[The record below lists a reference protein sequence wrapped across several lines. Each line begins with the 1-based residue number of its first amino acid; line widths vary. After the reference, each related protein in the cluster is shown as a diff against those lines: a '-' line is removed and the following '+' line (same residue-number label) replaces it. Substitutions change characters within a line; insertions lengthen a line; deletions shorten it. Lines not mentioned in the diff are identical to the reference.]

1 MPVLES
7 FFDNSAEFME
17 ARSMMGETV
26 RFERILEKMAV
37 PENERMSV
45 RNQLIHA
52 FNETTVVYL
61 SAPDFASRF
70 VRTAYLKCCCKI
82 KVAQHLPGI

>member
-7 FFDNSAEFME
+7 FFDNCAEFMD
-17 ARSMMGETV
+17 AKSRMGETV

-37 PENERMSV
+37 PENEKVSV

-52 FNETTVVYL
+52 FNDTAVVYL

-70 VRTAYLKCCCKI
+70 VRTAYLKCCKI